1 MPFPNVPLHQ
11 GTRNRSVH
19 WADLYW
25 FDFGAPASNQ
35 YTIAGPRPCLV
46 LSNVATIHGSTLVVS
61 PLTGA
66 EHAIPTYSYHV
77 LVTTSECPALDKD
90 SVVKID
96 HLYNIHRADLID
108 QHYIATLPDTV
119 MRRVYLQLANAL
131 NFRAAFQ
138 VSASP

>member
-1 MPFPNVPLHQ
+1 
-11 GTRNRSVH
+11 
-19 WADLYW
+19 
-25 FDFGAPASNQ
+25 
-35 YTIAGPRPCLV
+35 
-46 LSNVATIHGSTLVVS
+46 VS